1 MPLAYV
7 KQMQK
12 LYTETLS
19 YNSAAFIYVLSQI
32 AVCFQQQIRI
42 CLIEFF

>member
-1 MPLAYV
+1 MKLL
-7 KQMQK
+7 QK
-12 LYTETLS
+12 LYTQTLS

-42 CLIEFF
+42 CLTEFSCT